1 MGVETRGV
9 VVVDEAPGMAGGTGP
24 EGVVMG
30 GVGGVGAR
38 GFFVPVE
45 VIVVVEA
52 GGSCRA

>member
-30 GVGGVGAR
+30 AVGVAGASGVIGAV
-38 GFFVPVE
+38 G